1 MSKRES
7 IFSLDK
13 TEQKLPAIL
22 VLQVWDFE
30 RLSSDDFL
38 GASGA
43 PVHRPSHPPRLT
55 SVTDRPASCL
65 LCAGTVEIDLHS
77 FPRGT
82 KTAKSCKADM
92 LSDGTER
99 ISIFQQKRS
108 KGWWPFIKSGELTV
122 GRDTAAHG
130 RDSQAPMSHWHDGST
145 RGKWRRSSTWS
156 QLRKQRNT
164 RLDERA
170 RSRNRCPSQSKTPA
184 GFVWFDAFADTFMH
198 IAHSQVLVGE
208 TFFICV
214 QFKIFTV
221 AVGD

>member
-43 PVHRPSHPPRLT
+43 PAQRPSHPPCST
-55 SVTDRPASCL
+55 SGTDRPASFSFMRRHRGDRPPQFPTWHKDRQVVQGRHAERRDGEDFHL
-65 LCAGTVEIDLHS
+65 PAEAVQRLVALHQVGGADGR
-77 FPRGT
+77 PRHSST
-82 KTAKSCKADM
+82 
-92 LSDGTER
+92 R
-99 ISIFQQKRS
+99 PR
-108 KGWWPFIKSGELTV
+108 LT
-122 GRDTAAHG
+122 GPEA
-130 RDSQAPMSHWHDGST
+130 SLAPMAHWHDGST

-184 GFVWFDAFADTFMH
+184 GFVWSGRSLIHVYARCPLTR
-198 IAHSQVLVGE
+198 L
-208 TFFICV
+208 CR
-214 QFKIFTV
+214 
-221 AVGD
+221 

>member
-1 MSKRES
+1 MVTKRES

-43 PVHRPSHPPRLT
+43 PCASSQTSALCSA
-55 SVTDRPASCL
+55 SVTEQPASCL

-77 FPRGT
+77 FTRGT

-108 KGWWPFIKSGELTV
+108 KGWWPFIKLGELTV
-122 GRDTAAHG
+122 G
-130 RDSQAPMSHWHDGST
+130 
-145 RGKWRRSSTWS
+145 
-156 QLRKQRNT
+156 
-164 RLDERA
+164 
-170 RSRNRCPSQSKTPA
+170 
-184 GFVWFDAFADTFMH
+184 
-198 IAHSQVLVGE
+198 
-208 TFFICV
+208 
-214 QFKIFTV
+214 
-221 AVGD
+221 